1 MAVLLILLGIAM
13 FGVLAD
19 FLIEND
25 IATAATQPFALFGTT
40 FELSTPALV
49 AIAFGLGVLAMLLV
63 FAGVRRA
70 RRGRRRLL
78 QQRIEDLKD
87 QNERLAVKRN
97 LETVIRVPEAEP
109 AEVAQPAEL
118 AQPAEPPP
126 PPVSVV
132 EEDKPASMW

>member
-1 MAVLLILLGIAM
+1 MGVLLILLGIAM

-19 FLIEND
+19 FVIEND
-25 IATAATQPFALFGTT
+25 IATAATQSFALFGTT
-40 FELSTPALV
+40 IELSAPALV

-63 FAGVRRA
+63 FASVRRA

-87 QNERLAVKRN
+87 QNARLAVKRN

-109 AEVAQPAEL
+109 AEQPE
-118 AQPAEPPP
+118 PAEPPP
-126 PPVSVV
+126 PPVAVV

>member
-1 MAVLLILLGIAM
+1 MGVLLILLGIAM

-19 FLIEND
+19 FVIEND
-25 IATAATQPFALFGTT
+25 IATAATQSFALFGTT
-40 FELSTPALV
+40 IELSTPALV

-63 FAGVRRA
+63 FAGIRRA

-87 QNERLAVKRN
+87 QNARLAAKRN

-109 AEVAQPAEL
+109 AEQPE
-118 AQPAEPPP
+118 PAEPPP
-126 PPVSVV
+126 PPVAVV

>member
-1 MAVLLILLGIAM
+1 MGVLLILLGIAL

-25 IATAATQPFALFGTT
+25 VATAATQPFALFGTT
-40 FELSTPALV
+40 IELSTPALV
-49 AIAFGLGVLAMLLV
+49 AIAFGLGVLAILLV

-97 LETVIRVPEAEP
+97 LETVIRIPEAEP
-109 AEVAQPAEL
+109 AERAESV
-118 AQPAEPPP
+118 EPPP
-126 PPVSVV
+126 PPVAVL

>member
-1 MAVLLILLGIAM
+1 MGVLLILLGIAM

-25 IATAATQPFALFGTT
+25 VATAATQSFALFGTT
-40 FELSTPALV
+40 IELSAPALV

-63 FAGVRRA
+63 FAGIRRA

-87 QNERLAVKRN
+87 QNARLAVKRN
-97 LETVIRVPEAEP
+97 LETVIRVPDAEP
-109 AEVAQPAEL
+109 AEQPE
-118 AQPAEPPP
+118 PSEPPP
-126 PPVSVV
+126 PPVAVV
-132 EEDKPASMW
+132 EEDKRASMC

>member
-1 MAVLLILLGIAM
+1 MGVLLILLGIAL

-25 IATAATQPFALFGTT
+25 VATAATQPFALFGTT
-40 FELSTPALV
+40 IELSTPVLV

-63 FAGVRRA
+63 FAGIRRA

-97 LETVIRVPEAEP
+97 LETVIRIPEAEP
-109 AEVAQPAEL
+109 AERVES
-118 AQPAEPPP
+118 AEPPP
-126 PPVSVV
+126 PPVAVL

>member
-1 MAVLLILLGIAM
+1 MAVLLILLGIAV

-19 FLIEND
+19 FVIEND
-25 IATAATQPFALFGTT
+25 IATAATQPFVQFRTT

-97 LETVIRVPEAEP
+97 LETVIRIPEAEP
-109 AEVAQPAEL
+109 AEPAQPAEL

-126 PPVSVV
+126 PPVAVI